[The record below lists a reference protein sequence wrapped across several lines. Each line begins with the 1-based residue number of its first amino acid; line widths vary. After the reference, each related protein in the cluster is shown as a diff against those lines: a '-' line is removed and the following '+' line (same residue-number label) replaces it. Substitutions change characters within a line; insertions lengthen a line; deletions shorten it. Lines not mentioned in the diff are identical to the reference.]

1 MLGHT
6 TASLRRTRGFC
17 LLNGHVRPVCDFHVR
32 AICHYQTACGITD
45 GQRTAS
51 RAFRLFRFCFRSF
64 GLFYTAADGQLGI
77 CTLTGIRA
85 VTCAFAA
92 HTDAL
97 NIDVILR
104 DIVSSALG
112 HFVDCFRTINSIIP
126 FKGDIHVG
134 IIPCVDARCGIFRQI
149 DFGIIQRQVNIG
161 FFVIIIIFQI
171 HTDINAVAAGGQVG
185 ILDCQ
190 VNICTF
196 TNGDSGFTCFAG
208 ICIHAVNHDFYIVA
222 FGAISLFRLFD
233 IFHNGDGVSSCGLRR
248 GTVLCVV
255 ARRICG
261 IVRRCGFRCA
271 IVGVISGWLRFRWLV
286 AVLDVDRTIASFRFI
301 LIDVG
306 AVLLTAVLTLIT
318 VRAASLI
325 LVNSYTAIAQIIR
338 HRRSTGANRAHCNR
352 SGQRH
357 CCQLEFLVCHFL
369 LLLSSS
375 CSHDRKVVVKQQ
387 ADTLSTVFCIGTRFS
402 QKHFQLY
409 DSTLYEKIKQK

>member
-45 GQRTAS
+45 GQRTAR
-51 RAFRLFRFCFRSF
+51 RAFRFFCVCFRSF

-104 DIVSSALG
+104 DIVFSAFG

-149 DFGIIQRQVNIG
+149 DFGIIQRQVNVG
-161 FFVIIIIFQI
+161 FLVIIIIFQI

-190 VNICTF
+190 VNICTLAHL
-196 TNGDSGFTCFAG
+196 DDGFIFFGIYGHFCLGAG
-208 ICIHAVNHDFYIVA
+208 IYIHALNHDGCILH
-222 FGAISLFRLFD
+222 ILFD
-233 IFHNGDGVSSCGLRR
+233 GDGVSSCGLSR
-248 GTVLCVV
+248 GAVLCVV

-261 IVRRCGFRCA
+261 SIRRCGFLCT
-271 IVGVISGWLRFRWLV
+271 IVGVISGWQNIFRWRV
-286 AVLDVDRTIASFRFI
+286 AALDVDHTMIRFI
-301 LIDVG
+301 LVDVG

-318 VRAASLI
+318 IRAASVI

-338 HRRSTGANRAHCNR
+338 HRRSAGANRAHCNR
-352 SGQRH
+352 GGQRH
-357 CCQLEFLVCHFL
+357 CCQLEFLVCHF
-369 LLLSSS
+369 SS
-375 CSHDRKVVVKQQ
+375 
-387 ADTLSTVFCIGTRFS
+387 AP
-402 QKHFQLY
+402 FQFML
-409 DSTLYEKIKQK
+409 T

>member
-45 GQRTAS
+45 GQRTAR
-51 RAFRLFRFCFRSF
+51 RAFRFFCVCFRSF

-104 DIVSSALG
+104 DIVSSAFG

-149 DFGIIQRQVNIG
+149 DFGIIQRQVNVG
-161 FFVIIIIFQI
+161 FLVIIIIFQI

-190 VNICTF
+190 VNICTLAHL
-196 TNGDSGFTCFAG
+196 DDGFIFFGICICGHFSRGVSLGAG
-208 ICIHAVNHDFYIVA
+208 IAGIYIHAVNHDGCIFHI
-222 FGAISLFRLFD
+222 LFD
-233 IFHNGDGVSSCGLRR
+233 RDGVCGCGLRR

-255 ARRICG
+255 GRRICG
-261 IVRRCGFRCA
+261 LCVIIRRCGYLCA
-271 IVGVISGWLRFRWLV
+271 IVGVISGWRDYFWRV
-286 AVLDVDRTIASFRFI
+286 AVLDVDHTIIRCI

-306 AVLLTAVLTLIT
+306 AVFIALILTLIT
-318 VRAASLI
+318 ECTAILI
-325 LVNSYTAIAQIIR
+325 LINSYTATAQIIR
-338 HRRSTGANRAHCNR
+338 HRRSTGANRAHGNR
-352 SGQRH
+352 SSQRH
-357 CCQLEFLVCHFL
+357 CCQLEFLVCHF
-369 LLLSSS
+369 SS
-375 CSHDRKVVVKQQ
+375 
-387 ADTLSTVFCIGTRFS
+387 AP
-402 QKHFQLY
+402 FQFML
-409 DSTLYEKIKQK
+409 T

>member
-17 LLNGHVRPVCDFHVR
+17 FLNSHVRPVCDFHVR

-45 GQRTAS
+45 GQRTA
-51 RAFRLFRFCFRSF
+51 RGAFRFFCVYFRSF

-104 DIVSSALG
+104 DIVPSALG

-126 FKGDIHVG
+126 FKGDVHVG

-149 DFGIIQRQVNIG
+149 DFGIIQRQINVG
-161 FFVIIIIFQI
+161 FFVIIFTFQI
-171 HTDINAVAAGGQVG
+171 HTNINAMAAGGQVG

-190 VNICTF
+190 VNLCTLAHLDDGFIFFGICGHF
-196 TNGDSGFTCFAG
+196 CLGAG
-208 ICIHAVNHDFYIVA
+208 IYIHAVNHDGCILH
-222 FGAISLFRLFD
+222 ILFD
-233 IFHNGDGVSSCGLRR
+233 GDGVSSCGLSR
-248 GTVLCVV
+248 GAVLCVV
-255 ARRICG
+255 ARSIGGLCG
-261 IVRRCGFRCA
+261 IIRRCGHLCA
-271 IVGVISGWLRFRWLV
+271 IVGGISGWQNIFRWRV
-286 AVLDVDRTIASFRFI
+286 AVPDVDHTIILFI

-306 AVLLTAVLTLIT
+306 AVLIAFILALIT
-318 VRAASLI
+318 VRAAILI

-338 HRRSTGANRAHCNR
+338 HRRSTGANRAHGNR

-357 CCQLEFLVCHFL
+357 CCQLEFLVCHF
-369 LLLSSS
+369 SS
-375 CSHDRKVVVKQQ
+375 
-387 ADTLSTVFCIGTRFS
+387 AP
-402 QKHFQLY
+402 FQFML
-409 DSTLYEKIKQK
+409 T

>member
-17 LLNGHVRPVCDFHVR
+17 FLNGHVRPVCDFHVR

-45 GQRTAS
+45 GQRTA
-51 RAFRLFRFCFRSF
+51 RGAFRFFCVCFRSF

-104 DIVSSALG
+104 DIVSSAFG

-149 DFGIIQRQVNIG
+149 DFGIIQRQVNVG
-161 FFVIIIIFQI
+161 FLVIIIIFQI

-190 VNICTF
+190 VNICTLAHL
-196 TNGDSGFTCFAG
+196 DDGFIFFG
-208 ICIHAVNHDFYIVA
+208 ICICGYFSRSVSLGAGIAGIYIHTLNHDGCILHIF
-222 FGAISLFRLFD
+222 FD
-233 IFHNGDGVSSCGLRR
+233 RDGVCGCGLRR

-255 ARRICG
+255 GRRICG
-261 IVRRCGFRCA
+261 LCGIIRRRGFLCA
-271 IVGVISGWLRFRWLV
+271 IVGVISGWRNFSRWRV
-286 AVLDVDRTIASFRFI
+286 AVLNVDRTIASFRFI
-301 LIDVG
+301 LVDVG

-318 VRAASLI
+318 IRAASVI

-338 HRRSTGANRAHCNR
+338 HRRSAGANRAHCNR
-352 SGQRH
+352 GGQRH
-357 CCQLEFLVCHFL
+357 CCQLEFLVCHF
-369 LLLSSS
+369 SS
-375 CSHDRKVVVKQQ
+375 
-387 ADTLSTVFCIGTRFS
+387 AP
-402 QKHFQLY
+402 FQFML
-409 DSTLYEKIKQK
+409 T